1 MRGRAGASRL
11 FYVRDDWYRHPRT
24 LGTGHR
30 VRLALLFFRN
40 AVRLRGLL
48 TLAAIATL
56 FEFFGHKWCGGE
68 LRCPH
73 VGAQYVLLFSVRR
86 KGKKFGLRVRTCR
99 DCDLGAWC

>member
-1 MRGRAGASRL
+1 VVRGRAGASKL
-11 FYVRDDWYRHPRT
+11 WYEHPRT
-24 LGTGHR
+24 LGTRHR
-30 VRLALLFFRN
+30 FRLALLFLRN

-56 FEFFGHKWCGGE
+56 FEFFGHEWCGGE

-73 VGAQYVLLFSVRR
+73 VGAQYVLSFRTRR
-86 KGKKFGLRVRTCR
+86 KGKRNFELRVRTCK